1 MKRCLHEKKKN
12 KKKRKRRKSR
22 KSKTNKQQKNQLYMS
37 AGEELN
43 VLFN

>member
-1 MKRCLHEKKKN
+1 MKRCLHEKKKTRKKEKEEKVKQTNN
-12 KKKRKRRKSR
+12 K
-22 KSKTNKQQKNQLYMS
+22 KNQLYTS